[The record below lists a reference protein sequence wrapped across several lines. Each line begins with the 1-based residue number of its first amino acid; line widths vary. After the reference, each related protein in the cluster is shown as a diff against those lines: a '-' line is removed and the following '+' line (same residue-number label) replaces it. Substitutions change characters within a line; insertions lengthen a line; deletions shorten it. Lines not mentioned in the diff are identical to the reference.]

1 MVDGQESPT
10 TAIDHRL
17 STTVRKLRT
26 WLPWA
31 LIIAADGIAVWRGYL
46 AAWWYRRWLHT
57 RVFDPSGAELDY
69 ASARSETSLALLALG
84 VAAIGVALVLLG
96 QRRQRRAAAKAESSD
111 AVRPA

>member
-1 MVDGQESPT
+1 MQ
-10 TAIDHRL
+10 RF
-17 STTVRKLRT
+17 RT

-69 ASARSETSLALLALG
+69 TNAQFETVLALLALG
-84 VAAIGVALVLLG
+84 VAAVGVAFVLRR
-96 QRRQRRAAAKAESSD
+96 QRRQRQAAAGTESSVEQ
-111 AVRPA
+111 AG